1 MDTFLERIIR
11 RVVSQ
16 IEANAFR
23 YRDVLNLGGRL
34 RITVV
39 IADIRLAQV
48 KSYIYYRSISWPKED
63 KTKLKTYK

>member
-23 YRDVLNLGGRL
+23 YRDMF
-34 RITVV
+34 
-39 IADIRLAQV
+39 V
-48 KSYIYYRSISWPKED
+48 KPGWKAED
-63 KTKLKTYK
+63 NGCDSRY